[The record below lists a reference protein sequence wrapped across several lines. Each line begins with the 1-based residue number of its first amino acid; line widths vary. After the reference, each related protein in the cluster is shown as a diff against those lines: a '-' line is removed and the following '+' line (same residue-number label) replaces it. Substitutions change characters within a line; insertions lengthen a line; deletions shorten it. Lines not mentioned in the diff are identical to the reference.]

1 MDEKD
6 KAMWVH
12 TLWDPLEKI
21 DQSPLHSKKDGIK
34 VAAYCRVSLDSLNL
48 SKSLESQVSYYTH
61 YINNRHIIPP
71 RLYSLV
77 YHGLIRYNNKK
88 ISLLKSFVCKVRYL
102 LLSLKTDPK

>member
-61 YINNRHIIPP
+61 YINNR
-71 RLYSLV
+71 
-77 YHGLIRYNNKK
+77 KK
-88 ISLLKSFVCKVRYL
+88 LEVRRHL
-102 LLSLKTDPK
+102 F